1 MASLKVNICL
11 FVLFHAIFLL
21 SSEVLGYGGNPLSLS
36 LSMNIFLWCSYM
48 INLHSSVVGLEIFF

>member
-21 SSEVLGYGGNPLSLS
+21 SSEVLGYGGNPLSPSLS
-36 LSMNIFLWCSYM
+36 LSLS
-48 INLHSSVVGLEIFF
+48 LSP